1 MTKYQQ
7 AKNKIRDLSADWQ
20 SDFGNNNYSWLELF
34 QWQEFFNTKAKRYG
48 LVREF
53 RENGII

>member
-7 AKNKIRDLSADWQ
+7 AKNKIRDLAVEWQ
-20 SDFGNNNYSWLELF
+20 LDFCNNNYSWLELL
-34 QWQEFFNTKAKRYG
+34 QWQEFFSTKAKRYG
-48 LVREF
+48 LVNKF

>member
-7 AKNKIRDLSADWQ
+7 AKNKIRDLAADWQ
-20 SDFGNNNYSWLELF
+20 SDFENNNYSWLELL
-34 QWQEFFNTKAKRYG
+34 QWQEFFSTKTKRYG
-48 LVREF
+48 LVNEF